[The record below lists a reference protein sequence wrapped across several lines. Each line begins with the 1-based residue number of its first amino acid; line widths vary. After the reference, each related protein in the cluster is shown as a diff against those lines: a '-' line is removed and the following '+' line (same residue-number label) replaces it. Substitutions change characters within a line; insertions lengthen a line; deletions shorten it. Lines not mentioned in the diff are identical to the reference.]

1 MLATT
6 ETLKRILEKYQ
17 MYEIIPVIIPNI
29 GSVYYWVS
37 WGFLVFIYLL
47 YLMQVLTLKLTLV
60 WCAAQNR
67 LWQSIYTRMLTVVC
81 SYQNSIS
88 PMRSDAWHDHIPW
101 NHVYSSTIILYTLVS
116 VYKKL
121 CTQHTC
127 NVVNFV
133 VRFQELF
140 KMPNQNSQIN
150 IRNINCNFSQMK
162 QSCFFPT

>member
-60 WCAAQNR
+60 
-67 LWQSIYTRMLTVVC
+67 
-81 SYQNSIS
+81 
-88 PMRSDAWHDHIPW
+88 
-101 NHVYSSTIILYTLVS
+101 
-116 VYKKL
+116 
-121 CTQHTC
+121 
-127 NVVNFV
+127 
-133 VRFQELF
+133 
-140 KMPNQNSQIN
+140 
-150 IRNINCNFSQMK
+150 
-162 QSCFFPT
+162 